1 MRIIEIIPLSNG
13 AHRNQSTT
21 LRRVPDGWAIVPD
34 TITVPSTFP
43 FVDITVE
50 NGVVTSMTPGVVPE
64 PEPEPAPEPTPQD
77 DTDALVVD
85 HELRITMLEL
95 GLTE

>member
-1 MRIIEIIPLSNG
+1 MLIEIKPLPNG

-21 LRRVPDGWAIVPD
+21 LRHVPAGWAVVPDDI
-34 TITVPSTFP
+34 TIPSTFP
-43 FVDITVE
+43 FVDIAVE
-50 NGVVTSMTPGVVPE
+50 NGMVTSMTPGVVPE
-64 PEPEPAPEPTPQD
+64 PEPEPTPDPTPQE
-77 DTDALVVD
+77 DTDALMVD

>member
-1 MRIIEIIPLSNG
+1 MRIIEIAPLSNG

-21 LRRVPDGWAIVPD
+21 LRHVPDGWAIVPD
-34 TITVPSTFP
+34 SITIPSTFP

-50 NGVVTSMTPGVVPE
+50 NSVVTSMTPGVVPE
-64 PEPEPAPEPTPQD
+64 PEPELAPEPTPQD
-77 DTDALVVD
+77 DTDALMVD

>member
-1 MRIIEIIPLSNG
+1 MLIEIKPLPNG

-21 LRRVPDGWAIVPD
+21 LRRVPDGWAVVPD
-34 TITVPSTFP
+34 TIVIPSTFP

-64 PEPEPAPEPTPQD
+64 PEPEPTPDPTAQD
-77 DTDALVVD
+77 DTDALMVD

>member
-1 MRIIEIIPLSNG
+1 MLIEIKPLPNG

-21 LRRVPDGWAIVPD
+21 LSRVPDDWAVVPD
-34 TITVPSTFP
+34 SITIPSTFP

-64 PEPEPAPEPTPQD
+64 LEPEPAPEPTAQD
-77 DTDALVVD
+77 DTDALMVD

>member
-1 MRIIEIIPLSNG
+1 MRIIEIAPLSNG
-13 AHRNQSTT
+13 AHRNQYTT
-21 LRRVPDGWAIVPD
+21 LRHVPDGWALVPD
-34 TITVPSTFP
+34 SITIPSTFP
-43 FVDITVE
+43 FVDITFE

-64 PEPEPAPEPTPQD
+64 PEPEPTPDPTPQD
-77 DTDALVVD
+77 DTDALMVD